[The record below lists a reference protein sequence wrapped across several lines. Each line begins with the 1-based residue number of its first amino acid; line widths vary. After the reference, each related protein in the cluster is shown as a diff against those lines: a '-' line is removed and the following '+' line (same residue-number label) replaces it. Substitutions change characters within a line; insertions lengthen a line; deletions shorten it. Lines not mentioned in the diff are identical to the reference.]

1 MTMAQT
7 RTEETA
13 SAALMRL
20 FVRFVSAGYLLY
32 LVLLIPAIGEL
43 GDHVDAWWTWLAVPL
58 VFGTGILPGLLSVR
72 DSTLGVARTVG
83 GVAAVAYLVAA
94 AAWPFAWDGT
104 HLGPGHSVWL
114 SAFPGVA
121 SLAAAMTW
129 PAPLVFA
136 HLVTACSAVIG
147 INHVARGP
155 DVPNPLLADIAFAV
169 VFSAVFVV
177 AAVVALRSGRI
188 LDLTRNRVYTAA
200 GAAAAEDARLEE
212 RFRFDAL
219 THDEVMATLLSAA
232 RFDTTAAVQSQA
244 STALNKLDALRSSA
258 DDDAELDIESAIAYL
273 RATITTIDPSS
284 EIAAA
289 AEGPGPTST
298 IPLDAVRTVS
308 AAAAEAVRNSI
319 RHAGADAVRRIEVTV
334 GTTGGLDVRVIDDG
348 IGFDPERVEPH
359 RLGLAISIRERM
371 RQLAGGYARVH
382 SELGSG
388 SVVEV
393 GWKR

>member
-1 MTMAQT
+1 
-7 RTEETA
+7 
-13 SAALMRL
+13 
-20 FVRFVSAGYLLY
+20 
-32 LVLLIPAIGEL
+32 
-43 GDHVDAWWTWLAVPL
+43 
-58 VFGTGILPGLLSVR
+58 
-72 DSTLGVARTVG
+72 
-83 GVAAVAYLVAA
+83 
-94 AAWPFAWDGT
+94 
-104 HLGPGHSVWL
+104 
-114 SAFPGVA
+114 
-121 SLAAAMTW
+121 MTW